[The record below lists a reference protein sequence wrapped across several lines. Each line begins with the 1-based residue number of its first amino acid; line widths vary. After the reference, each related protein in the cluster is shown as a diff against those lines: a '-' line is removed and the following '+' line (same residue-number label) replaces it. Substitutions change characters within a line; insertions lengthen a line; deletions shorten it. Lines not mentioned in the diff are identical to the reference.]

1 MKKKKFLIF
10 KINNQNVGTTSGE
23 DVDYIHAN
31 EIKQT
36 LAFEHKVGFDE
47 VTYEV
52 EEIIE
57 PEYCHNLRITDKGIL
72 EFRAESTYASFRPT
86 EGIKPT
92 INLNSEDE
100 FYDFLDLISK
110 KEYNK
115 ALVFA

>member
-86 EGIKPT
+86 EGLKPT
-92 INLNSEDE
+92 SDINSEE
-100 FYDFLDLISK
+100 GFQEFLDLITVR
-110 KEYNK
+110 EYNK
-115 ALVFA
+115 ALAFA